1 MPTCRPSL
9 RIRFRRPPP
18 SGTSPTIGAKGS
30 RPGDPNGRGLPK
42 WSRFALGESYLE
54 YGDSF
59 VQKQELRSAY
69 LDALDAIFA
78 AKRYADSA
86 R

>member
-1 MPTCRPSL
+1 MRPGDYDETDE
-9 RIRFRRPPP
+9 RISRAM
-18 SGTSPTIGAKGS
+18 SGAIVQFAKT
-30 RPGDPNGRGLPK
+30 GDPNGRGLPK
-42 WSRFALGESYLE
+42 WSRFASGENYLE

-59 VQKQELRSAY
+59 VQKQRLRSAY

-78 AKRYADSA
+78 AKRSADSA